1 MTKSKYLQVLAASVA
16 SGQSVREA
24 SKTAG
29 CTESTAYSLS
39 CSNEFKSEVSRLKT
53 EAVERAVAR
62 LTDSATKAADTLVR
76 LLDSQDEKVAL
87 AASTKLLSMLHP
99 LQELGELRA
108 RIDAIESQ
116 GAGLRV
122 VR

>member
-87 AASTKLLSMLHP
+87 AAATKLLTMLHP
-99 LQELGELRA
+99 LQELGELRS
-108 RIDAIESQ
+108 RIDSIEGQAS
-116 GAGLRV
+116 LRV
-122 VR
+122 AR

>member
-1 MTKSKYLQVLAASVA
+1 MKKSKYLQVLAASVA
-16 SGQSVREA
+16 GGMSVRDA
-24 SKTAG
+24 AGIAG

-62 LTDSATKAADTLVR
+62 LTDSATRAADTLVR

-87 AASTKLLSMLHP
+87 AAATKLLTLLHP
-99 LQELGELRA
+99 LQELGELRE
-108 RIDAIESQ
+108 RIAAIEGQ
-116 GAGLRV
+116 AALRV
-122 VR
+122 AR